1 MSSIQRLLKLQ
12 QQLRGVASLATNM
25 ATSWTE
31 RIEKSIK
38 KSRRIRGGNY
48 VQLATVD
55 AEGRPHCRTVVFRG
69 FVDLPSGRT
78 AMKMITDAR
87 SDKVVQIQHN
97 PLCELVWWFSQSSEQ
112 YRFEGTL
119 ELITSD
125 SPDFQDV
132 RTHQWRAL
140 SDPAQGVSTTEASD
154 PPNTFVLVLLTPSVV
169 KYLRLH
175 DNYAQEEAWTTPNG
189 WITVP
194 PRAG

>member
-1 MSSIQRLLKLQ
+1 
-12 QQLRGVASLATNM
+12 M

-119 ELITSD
+119 ELITSE

-132 RTHQWRAL
+132 RTHQWSAL
-140 SDPAQGVSTTEASD
+140 SDPARAQFFWSNAGLFDSQVDAEGVSTTEASD
-154 PPNTFVLVLLTPSVV
+154 PPNTFVLVVLTPSVV

>member
-1 MSSIQRLLKLQ
+1 
-12 QQLRGVASLATNM
+12 M

-119 ELITSD
+119 ELITSE

-132 RTHQWRAL
+132 RTHQWSAL
-140 SDPAQGVSTTEASD
+140 SDPARAQFFWSNAGLFDPQVDAEGVSTTEASD
-154 PPNTFVLVLLTPSVV
+154 PPNTFVLVVLTPSVV